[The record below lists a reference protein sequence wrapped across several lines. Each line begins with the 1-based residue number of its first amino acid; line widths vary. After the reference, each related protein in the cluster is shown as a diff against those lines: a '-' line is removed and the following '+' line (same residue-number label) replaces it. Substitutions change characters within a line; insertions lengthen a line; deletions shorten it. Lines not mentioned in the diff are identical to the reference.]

1 VDFTIQN
8 AENVEIN
15 NCEKKTKV
23 EQKSH
28 VLCSRQTLLSWV
40 TPQPHL
46 RKVLKVC
53 FCQKIKWNKNI
64 SHLVEFG
71 SGRREKISNDF
82 LPDYILN
89 EMEKIV
95 KILARNL
102 SSKGK

>member
-1 VDFTIQN
+1 LSYTSTTF
-8 AENVEIN
+8 
-15 NCEKKTKV
+15 KKGI
-23 EQKSH
+23 ES
-28 VLCSRQTLLSWV
+28 LLF
-40 TPQPHL
+40 P
-46 RKVLKVC
+46 
-53 FCQKIKWNKNI
+53 KIKNKKNI

-102 SSKGK
+102 SSKSVPFSSSKVA